1 MIKKLRK
8 SIDGRGTLAAIFTGM
23 SVTIDFLPHG
33 LLIAKLC
40 TYGVKFEFLN
50 LLFYYLS
57 HRKQRIRLNNTYN
70 KRTDIYF
77 LCHKDLYSVP
87 CYLIY
92 FHSISFYSFI
102 YLFFFVPPRFPY
114 IILCDPIP

>member
-8 SIDGRGTLAAIFTGM
+8 SIDGRGTLAALFTGM

-40 TYGVKFEFLN
+40 TYGVKLEFLN

-70 KRTDIYF
+70 KRTEILF
-77 LCHKDLYSVP
+77 GGPKNLYSIL
-87 CYLIY
+87 CIL
-92 FHSISFYSFI
+92 SFI
-102 YLFFFVPPRFPY
+102 SPGCPHV
-114 IILCDPIP
+114 IPCGRQDRISYQFKNFKSFN